1 MDPWDLSVALFGGL
15 TVMFFGVS
23 VALAIIG

>member
-15 TVMFFGVS
+15 TFAFFGGAVL
-23 VALAIIG
+23 LAMIS